1 MVLIFDQDLNNK
13 NHYPWCITWHGEH
26 DQESDMAFYATDRRK
41 KIIGPGIARCEYGGL
56 MLSYPPRRL
65 ANVWGDPH
73 YRMAKTKAEVLLLAA
88 IDYCMD
94 KHIVYVAA
102 EAPRS
107 YFFSLAQ
114 RLGRKLVYLPIG
126 TLSPTSLERIRVF
139 HVLAGHRY
147 REIAKNFIW

>member
-1 MVLIFDQDLNNK
+1 
-13 NHYPWCITWHGEH
+13 
-26 DQESDMAFYATDRRK
+26 MAFYATDRRR
-41 KIIGPGIARCEYGGL
+41 KIVGPGIARCEYGGL

-73 YRMAKTKAEVLLLAA
+73 YRLAKTKAEVLLFAA
-88 IDYCMD
+88 IEYCED
-94 KHIVYVAA
+94 KHVLYVAA

-114 RLGRKLVYLPIG
+114 RLGKKLVYLPIG

-147 REIAKNFIW
+147 RDLAKSYIW